1 MSVQG
6 ICAQCGDPIPPRPDP
21 RGRRAKYCS
30 DACRAA
36 ASRQRAQQRHAAE
49 LEAARSQMA
58 IELRQPSEIISEV
71 IQELNAAARIIEDRG
86 QVPSSLKP
94 MLEAA
99 RRMVRASEQK
109 PQTTS
114 RRSRRRAVRKSG
126 Q

>member
-1 MSVQG
+1 MSDQDT
-6 ICAQCGDPIPPRPDP
+6 CAQCGGPIPPRPDP

-58 IELRQPSEIISEV
+58 IELRQPDEIISEV
-71 IQELNAAARIIEDRG
+71 VQELNAAARIIEDRG
-86 QVPSSLKP
+86 QVPTTMEPVL
-94 MLEAA
+94 AA
-99 RRMVRASEQK
+99 AQRVVKAAEQK
-109 PQTTS
+109 PQRRS

>member
-1 MSVQG
+1 
-6 ICAQCGDPIPPRPDP
+6 
-21 RGRRAKYCS
+21 
-30 DACRAA
+30 
-36 ASRQRAQQRHAAE
+36 
-49 LEAARSQMA
+49 MA